1 MTEAL
6 TSVRI
11 HLLWS
16 THQRRPWLDPEWRP
30 RLFAQASALAERRA
44 AHLVCAGGTRD
55 HVHLYLDHPP
65 SISLA
70 DLVQVIKA
78 GTSRWIHAS
87 FPHRREFKWQSG
99 YAAFS
104 VTPKED
110 AAVQAYIRE
119 QEVHHRDHAF
129 YAEDVTYDAFREA
142 MERWPAADDDAL
154 GALTTGA
161 QERFRERFTDAAMAR
176 RYADL
181 FQGLV

>member
-1 MTEAL
+1 MADAL

-16 THQRRPWLDPEWRP
+16 THQRRPGSTPSGVRDSSRRP
-30 RLFAQASALAERRA
+30 APSPSGARPDC
-44 AHLVCAGGTRD
+44 VCAGGTRD

-70 DLVQVIKA
+70 DLVQVIKS
-78 GTSRWIHAS
+78 GTSRWIHSS

-129 YAEDVTYDAFREA
+129 YAEFVGLLEGHGVSYDIHRI
-142 MERWPAADDDAL
+142 MD
-154 GALTTGA
+154 
-161 QERFRERFTDAAMAR
+161 
-176 RYADL
+176 
-181 FQGLV
+181 